1 MVDATEGV
9 LGIEWIEGKSVRKL
23 LPGESEGDEE
33 GEEES
38 DEEKLDALKEYEVS
52 IGMPWTCMYTLRG
65 HRLIFRIDQVMTLI
79 GTEIAKMHLADVIH
93 GDLTTSNM
101 ILRHPSSF
109 QSTTEVPTELV
120 GCLLFASIP

>member
-23 LPGESEGDEE
+23 LPGGA
-33 GEEES
+33 EEEEDLLNS
-38 DEEKLDALKEYEVS
+38 QGDDLIEQEDFDPLKDFGVS
-52 IGMPWTCMYTLRG
+52 VGTGSNIKRP
-65 HRLIFRIDQVMTLI
+65 FRIFLNLVDQLMKKI

-101 ILRHPSSF
+101 ILRR
-109 QSTTEVPTELV
+109 STSELV
-120 GCLLFASIP
+120 RAAL